1 LVIKKQ
7 QNMSEGNA
15 QEAEPTQLRSWQASL
30 KLGGMAFLFF
40 IMACLVYG
48 WFNPFTF
55 WHAYADAGRNSSIA
69 HALYYGV
76 FVGPV
81 IVAVVTLL
89 ARFVIK
95 K

>member
-1 LVIKKQ
+1 
-7 QNMSEGNA
+7 MSEPNNPHDT
-15 QEAEPTQLRSWQASL
+15 ESSTLRGWLASL
-30 KLGGMAFLFF
+30 KLGGLAFVLF
-40 IMACLVYG
+40 ILGCLLYG
-48 WFNPFTF
+48 WFNPFSF
-55 WHAYADAGRNSSIA
+55 WHAYADAGGNSSIA

-76 FVGPV
+76 FAGPV

>member
-1 LVIKKQ
+1 
-7 QNMSEGNA
+7 MSGDENST
-15 QEAEPTQLRSWQASL
+15 QETELRGWLASL
-30 KLGGMAFLFF
+30 KLGGVAFGVFVVG
-40 IMACLVYG
+40 CLTYG
-48 WFNPFTF
+48 WFNPFSF

-69 HALYYGV
+69 YALYYGV

>member
-1 LVIKKQ
+1 
-7 QNMSEGNA
+7 MSETSGDNNS
-15 QEAEPTQLRSWQASL
+15 TQDSELRGWLASL
-30 KLGGMAFLFF
+30 KLGGIAFGLF
-40 IMACLVYG
+40 ILGCLLYG

-89 ARFVIK
+89 ARYVIK